1 MVHTKKDEKIH
12 LIDWKTCSWGWR
24 REKKSDKTLAYQLVF
39 YKHFYAQKY
48 EVDPKHIE
56 CHFVLLKRTR
66 TSIFLRFLY
75 GTHIFLN
82 LILMFPSNGSHFGYF
97 LIFLDMLKVRTV
109 VSDLCHSDPLSKCDF
124 LI

>member
-1 MVHTKKDEKIH
+1 MN
-12 LIDWKTCSWGWR
+12 DWIPPTSKNDMKFDSVVYL
-24 REKKSDKTLAYQLVF
+24 EVF
-39 YKHFYAQKY
+39 YP
-48 EVDPKHIE
+48 V
-56 CHFVLLKRTR
+56 KRTR

-75 GTHIFLN
+75 GTQIFLN

-109 VSDLCHSDPLSKCDF
+109 VFDLCHSDPLSKCDF